1 MIKTESLIEP
11 YNKNKSMTKKVV
23 NSKLAPKAIGPYNQS
38 VKFGDLVF
46 TSGQIALD
54 LDGNLVN
61 TDITAETKQ
70 VFSNLEHVLNAS
82 GLNFEHVLKVS
93 IFLKDMNQFETVN
106 KVYSTYF
113 NPDEAPARETV
124 QVAKLPKDVNI
135 EISMIAGKF

>member
-1 MIKTESLIEP
+1 MIKTESLIEL
-11 YNKNKSMTKKVV
+11 YNKNKSMTKKIV
-23 NSKLAPKAIGPYNQS
+23 NSKLAPKEIGPYNQA